1 MESEIHSYSSVRK
14 AALCLLVDN
23 RVDTNVAVIQTEM
36 GKFNKGLGVLEIT
49 CQHEKATRT
58 KNANP

>member
-1 MESEIHSYSSVRK
+1 MAFDSEFHSYSSVRK

-36 GKFNKGLGVLEIT
+36 GEFNKVLGVLEIT
-49 CQHEKATRT
+49 RRH
-58 KNANP
+58 